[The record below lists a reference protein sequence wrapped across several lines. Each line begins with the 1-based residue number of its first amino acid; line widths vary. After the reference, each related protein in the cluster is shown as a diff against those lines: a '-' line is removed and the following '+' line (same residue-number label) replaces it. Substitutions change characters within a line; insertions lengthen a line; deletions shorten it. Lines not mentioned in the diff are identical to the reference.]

1 MVIYLLV
8 FFILVLSN
16 FFSQTARNARNIK
29 KVAVGMSYN
38 EAHVIMGDG
47 ARATSGGR
55 PYNDSIQAK
64 VEYYEAPWLHSGYY
78 QIWYHQDT
86 ELVLDVVYD

>member
-1 MVIYLLV
+1 MAIYLLV

-47 ARATSGGR
+47 VRATSGGR

-64 VEYYEAPWLHSGYY
+64 LSTMRLHGC
-78 QIWYHQDT
+78 IQDIIKFGIIRT
-86 ELVLDVVYD
+86 RN